1 MKGSIPMT
9 TDWRTLVPTS
19 DDVYAYQGALY
30 CDDCAEQIIE
40 ELDAQG
46 AEDDGDSEQ
55 YPQGPHSDGGGESDS
70 PYHCDNGAQCVN
82 AVQVPG
88 GAKIGCPFGNPMTV
102 EGLSHLVEAI
112 ADDVLR
118 QDDHARAV
126 GRLWRSIYSEV
137 DAMDLIK
144 ITPGGRQVCAAW
156 PANLG
161 ELFTVLDVG
170 TVPCICYTN
179 LDYLYG
185 HAIRPDAIVLWRAEI
200 TPEGN
205 FANLE
210 NVALP
215 ESEIGER
222 TVTEMITEAMRDGAW
237 D

>member
-1 MKGSIPMT
+1 MT
-9 TDWRTLVPTS
+9 TDWRTTVPTS
-19 DDVYAYQGALY
+19 DDVYTYQGALY

-55 YPQGPHSDGGGESDS
+55 YPQGPYSDGGGESDI
-70 PYHCDNGAQCVN
+70 PQHCDNGAQCVN

-88 GAKIGCPFGNPMTV
+88 GAKIGCPFGNPLTD
-102 EGLSHLVEAI
+102 ESASHLVEAI
-112 ADDVLR
+112 AKDVLR
-118 QDDHARAV
+118 QDDHARAI
-126 GRLWRSIYSEV
+126 GRLWCLIYPDVGTAE
-137 DAMDLIK
+137 LIK
-144 ITPGGRQVCAAW
+144 ITAGGRQVCAFW

-161 ELFTVLDVG
+161 ELFTALDLGEGCAVS
-170 TVPCICYTN
+170 CICYTDI
-179 LDYLYG
+179 DYLYG
-185 HAIRPDAIVLWRAEI
+185 SALRPGAIVLWRAEI

-215 ESEIGER
+215 ESEASER
-222 TVTEMITEAMRDGAW
+222 TVADMITEAVRDGAW